1 MFCRKVFASFA
12 SLSEV
17 CSCKS
22 LSRIGIWQCQIDM
35 LVYFWG
41 KTKQSLLSS
50 LFAAQWP
57 CHKADPKVHQSST
70 ELTFKGWLW
79 KGGLFNID
87 HYVELNQP
95 LSSLRHWSPKGD
107 SAQRLEGKQRRLM
120 VTLPHLVMYLMMW
133 KIYWYLRP
141 PCCWQNHL
149 IYCLRE
155 PTLCSDSR
163 SVWGLMTPSVL
174 LVTVLVL
181 CHITF
186 VTKSARPK

>member
-1 MFCRKVFASFA
+1 MLRKKVFASFA
-12 SLSEV
+12 NLFEFCTWKFLS
-17 CSCKS
+17 C
-22 LSRIGIWQCQIDM
+22 IGIWHACLISG
-35 LVYFWG
+35 G

-50 LFAAQWP
+50 LFAANWP
-57 CHKADPKVHQSST
+57 CHKADLKVHQSST

-163 SVWGLMTPSVL
+163 YVWGLMTPRVL
-174 LVTVLVL
+174 LVTV
-181 CHITF
+181 HILGLSTF
-186 VTKSARPK
+186 VSKSAGPK